1 MKTPPGAAQLGQLC
15 RPDAARLHGEDGA
28 GRLPRGV
35 QEECP
40 EAGPR
45 QVRGEARRG
54 RQGREAAQQA
64 DRLPEGREEAGEEA
78 EEAELV
84 CPERVR
90 GARRDPRHP
99 RVRAAAQDA
108 GRGRQGEEP
117 QATITPPVQ

>member
-1 MKTPPGAAQLGQLC
+1 MGSSTISTTR
-15 RPDAARLHGEDGA
+15 RPSA
-28 GRLPRGV
+28 PS
-35 QEECP
+35 
-40 EAGPR
+40 
-45 QVRGEARRG
+45 
-54 RQGREAAQQA
+54 

-99 RVRAAAQDA
+99 RVRAAAQDT

-117 QATITPPVQ
+117 EATITPPVQ